1 MYVPSP
7 YVLKIESAL
16 NVYNIVLRTVG
27 SHAVV
32 GTKHNFCHLLL
43 LPGMYMKTAHVCVI
57 WEQAYQHAAWTSLCT
72 PTSIIL
78 ISLISLYNYA
88 VLYAF
93 YHSGVIHP
101 TAFYIQ
107 VLLVYA
113 SMVTSQ
119 DGLSSAWHTPSE
131 STLGA
136 KTLSGTDRFLAVT
149 VTHKSPLTNVW
160 DSGEMEDMSMEKH

>member
-1 MYVPSP
+1 MYT
-7 YVLKIESAL
+7 
-16 NVYNIVLRTVG
+16 NII
-27 SHAVV
+27 
-32 GTKHNFCHLLL
+32 F
-43 LPGMYMKTAHVCVI
+43 
-57 WEQAYQHAAWTSLCT
+57 
-72 PTSIIL
+72 
-78 ISLISLYNYA
+78 ISLISLYNYV

-107 VLLVYA
+107 VLLIYA

-119 DGLSSAWHTPSE
+119 DGLSSAWHRPSE

-149 VTHKSPLTNVW
+149 VTHKSPLTNV
-160 DSGEMEDMSMEKH
+160 